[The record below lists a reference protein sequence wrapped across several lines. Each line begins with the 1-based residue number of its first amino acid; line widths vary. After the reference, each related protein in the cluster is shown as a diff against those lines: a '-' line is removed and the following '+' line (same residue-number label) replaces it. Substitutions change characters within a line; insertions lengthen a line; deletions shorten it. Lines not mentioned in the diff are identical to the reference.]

1 MRRGPMGGEWSLQE
15 VPPHEA
21 WADGRG
27 MEAGNMKPKH
37 RLADGHLTLWLVE
50 LINSATNEKINWLG
64 VKRAQ
69 TILYALHHSGFH
81 IYPKDDKHEAR
92 AIRWLRAKGYV
103 IGKRI
108 E

>member
-1 MRRGPMGGEWSLQE
+1 MTTNKKPQVVHKE
-15 VPPHEA
+15 VPADETR
-21 WADGRG
+21 ADGRG